1 MDELFGGNVI
11 LVSGD
16 AEIGITMD
24 ITVDGITLVI
34 LGLRHESL
42 QVLFELIPRAPH
54 VGKEAL
60 FACIGEVVLGGEVP
74 AELDVGGLGYSEGTA
89 LGVGFEGI
97 VDSPVGIAGDQ
108 FIADIADDGQ
118 DVGLERGA
126 EVLLGGSLLGVVGTM
141 DEDGCFTDKIVEKME
156 GVDGFD
162 GAGCNVSND
171 SWINCC
177 HNS

>member
-1 MDELFGGNVI
+1 MICGSIVIEDLGGEAVHMDELFGGNVV

-16 AEIGITMD
+16 AKIGITMD

-60 FACIGEVVLGGEVP
+60 FARIGEVVLGGEVP
-74 AELDVGGLGYSEGTA
+74 AELDVGGLGYSESTA

-97 VDSPVGIAGDQ
+97 V
-108 FIADIADDGQ
+108 
-118 DVGLERGA
+118 VGLECGA
-126 EVLLGGSLLGVVGTM
+126 EVLLGGSLLGVIGTM